1 MTHRLRRNDIVR
13 QKKDGWFYGRVWKR
27 VDDDHVVVICCGKHI
42 TTYRDDELEVH
53 NDYKGKWSQ
62 SFDGQVRDRYP
73 VFYRMPTLRKLKQRA
88 SGYHYD
94 KVWRKPKPNPYDLA
108 HRETMKTA
116 VWAPFSDRQIE
127 LIHLGITDGPWSAPS
142 CENKRSDDSSE
153 WEAAHEAHRDKHG
166 HRWPGQLEVRREG
179 LYCPVCDYTV
189 DWVCKEM
196 LLGDFRKDR

>member
-73 VFYRMPTLRKLKQRA
+73 VFYRMPTLRELKQYA
-88 SGYHYD
+88 ACYHPE
-94 KVWRKPKPNPYDLA
+94 VWSKPKPRLSKSYMKI
-108 HRETMKTA
+108 REKEKIYAPWTDRQMELIA
-116 VWAPFSDRQIE
+116 DFQRDGQWAPETCSNHYQEDQKE
-127 LIHLGITDGPWSAPS
+127 
-142 CENKRSDDSSE
+142 
-153 WEAAHEAHRDKHG
+153 AHEAYEEAHGLKSRGAMIVTRD
-166 HRWPGQLEVRREG
+166 G
-179 LYCPVCDYTV
+179 LVCPVC
-189 DWVCKEM
+189 KETKNFAEKYM